1 MVEQLLDKAK
11 REVDAAEV
19 FSMETSAHEVSFEA
33 SKLKNSERK
42 NAFGIGLRVINNGR
56 IGFSATSDPD
66 RLDDIL
72 ENAIASSCFGK
83 EAKFDFPGS
92 SEVITVST
100 FDPAVETF
108 SPSDAIKE
116 GNRTVDLLR
125 ENCPKGLT
133 DIGFSSSATT
143 VRIINTSGFDISYR
157 YTDFNHFIMSII
169 VEGDSILWIS
179 DGGHYGSLDIRTDE
193 YVKKISDLAVKA
205 ETKAPKISG
214 SLPVLFTA
222 QEMPN
227 LIQSIELGVNGMRLL
242 KGDSPLINREG
253 QKILGDVTLFDDPT
267 IDNAPGSCP
276 FDDEGV
282 PSRINVLFKDG
293 VFKTF
298 LFDLD
303 TAEKTGHSSTA
314 SASREML
321 STPVISTSNLIMSA
335 GKSSFDEMVSGMDE
349 GVVVYGVLGGGQSNL
364 LAGDFALN
372 IMLGFLI
379 RKGEI
384 AGRLLNT
391 MVSGNVYKAFG
402 DISAMSSDVKPV
414 GSLFVPDVLFSE
426 LPLSSR

>member
-1 MVEQLLDKAK
+1 
-11 REVDAAEV
+11 
-19 FSMETSAHEVSFEA
+19 
-33 SKLKNSERK
+33 
-42 NAFGIGLRVINNGR
+42 
-56 IGFSATSDPD
+56 
-66 RLDDIL
+66 
-72 ENAIASSCFGK
+72 
-83 EAKFDFPGS
+83 
-92 SEVITVST
+92 
-100 FDPAVETF
+100 
-108 SPSDAIKE
+108 
-116 GNRTVDLLR
+116 
-125 ENCPKGLT
+125 
-133 DIGFSSSATT
+133 
-143 VRIINTSGFDISYR
+143 
-157 YTDFNHFIMSII
+157 MSVI
-169 VEGDSILWIS
+169 VEGDSILWIT

-193 YVKKISDLAVKA
+193 YIKKISDLAAKA

-214 SLPVLFTA
+214 TLPVLFTA

-227 LIQSIELGVNGMRLL
+227 LIRSIELGVNGMRLL

-253 QKILGDVTLFDDPT
+253 QKVLGDVTLFDDPT
-267 IDNAPGSCP
+267 IDNAPGSSP

-282 PSRINVLFKDG
+282 PSLINVLFKDG

-298 LFDLD
+298 LFNLD
-303 TAEKTGHSSTA
+303 TAAKTGHSSTA
-314 SASREML
+314 SASRGML
-321 STPVISTSNLIMSA
+321 STPVISTSNLVMNA

-372 IMLGFLI
+372 IMLGFLV

-391 MVSGNVYKAFG
+391 MVSGNVYRAFG